1 MIESKTPSLGRNS
14 RFNWRGL
21 TSGPST
27 EKRSRCRKFITL
39 CSRAT
44 ITIYP
49 TTVIAGNES
58 GTATFHFAE
67 SVARTADFARAIV
80 AITLWNSGDDRS
92 DSEDDSEH
100 SLHGGF
106 VMFDV

>member
-14 RFNWRGL
+14 RFNRRGL

-58 GTATFHFAE
+58 GAATFHFAE

-80 AITLWNSGDDRS
+80 AIAVTTAATARMIANIVFMVGL
-92 DSEDDSEH
+92 
-100 SLHGGF
+100 
-106 VMFDV
+106 